1 VSKRDN
7 LDVEEAMPKKRFS
20 LGDAKRIG
28 RTLGLSWKKL
38 DLKQFHMGLNIELE
52 HGKKTA
58 FTNVTN
64 DDEVL
69 TAKIALAHL
78 SEFPDYYTRLHK
90 LEKEAEDYWK

>member
-1 VSKRDN
+1 MRKDS
-7 LDVEEAMPKKRFS
+7 MPKKTFS
-20 LGDAKRIG
+20 LADARRIG
-28 RTLGLSWKKL
+28 KSLGLSWKKL

-52 HGKKTA
+52 HGKRNA

-78 SEFPDYYTRLHK
+78 SEFPDYYTRLKK
-90 LEKEAEDYWK
+90 LEKEADAYWK